1 MVQVSPYSETPVSL
15 QWDTR
20 LIAVRRPLLLLLG
33 EAFFIF
39 LHTGSS
45 VFIRF
50 PFSLF
55 LLSFCECIPGAF
67 LCLFLF

>member
-55 LLSFCECIPGAF
+55 SSFF
-67 LCLFLF
+67 L